1 MNYVNIPTTFSPI
14 LSDSPD
20 FWLGLTDRANRN
32 NNPIPRN
39 NGTHWTE
46 LETAFDAAFTDTA
59 KQQNAHAALQQLTM
73 RGDELDSYIST
84 FKHLASRAGYALAE
98 AGTVHLF
105 VLGLKSKAH
114 GRSLA
119 PGHSTHHV

>member
-1 MNYVNIPTTFSPI
+1 MAVPYFRAMQF
-14 LSDSPD
+14 LSLIRGPLVDDWVSD
-20 FWLGLTDRANRN
+20 QVEILTDRANRN

-73 RGDELDSYIST
+73 
-84 FKHLASRAGYALAE
+84 
-98 AGTVHLF
+98 
-105 VLGLKSKAH
+105 
-114 GRSLA
+114 
-119 PGHSTHHV
+119 